1 MAMRIFRFLPAL
13 LLAFAYLAAQPQGA
27 TAAGIK
33 RHHALSLIGAPKYP
47 ADFKNFDYVNP
58 NAPKGGRVRMSAIGS
73 FDSLNPF
80 VLKGVA
86 ASGSGLIYDQLMG
99 GSLEEPST
107 AYGLLAEWVSYPENF
122 SSATFKLREG
132 ASWHDGMPVTVE
144 DVIFSLDALK
154 TKGHPFYKKY
164 YKNVASVA
172 ETGEREVTFTFD
184 VTGNRELPMI
194 VGELTILPKHY
205 WTGKDKDGNP
215 RDFSKTT
222 LKPPLGS
229 GPYRIKE
236 VKAGRSLTLERVKN
250 YWAKDLPVKAGQ
262 DNFDEIRFEYYRD
275 ATVAFEAFKADRL
288 DYYNE
293 TSSKNWATAYDFRAV
308 KNKWIKRE
316 LVELKRGQ
324 PMQAFVLN
332 TRRKKFK
339 DPRVRRAFSYAFD
352 FEWANKNLFYGQYKR
367 ITSYFQNTELASSG
381 LPLGLELEILN
392 GIKDLIPKEV
402 FTTAFENPSSDGSG
416 SIRNNLRAALKLFKS
431 AGWKVK
437 NRKLVNKK
445 GKQME
450 ANFLLVSPQ
459 FERIVQP
466 YMRNLERLGI
476 KTSLRVVDVPQYR
489 RRLDTFDYGIIV
501 GSFGQSQS
509 PGNEQRNFWGS
520 ASANEN
526 GSRNLIGIKNPAIDK
541 LIDKIIFAE
550 NRTELV
556 AATNALD
563 RVLLWNHYVVPQWFA
578 PYTRVAHW
586 DRFGR
591 PEKFPSQS
599 VGFPNVWWWDKTAA
613 KKLAAEK

>member
-1 MAMRIFRFLPAL
+1 MAMRITRILPAI
-13 LLAFAYLAAQPQGA
+13 LLALAYLTAQPQGA
-27 TAAGIK
+27 AAAGPMH
-33 RHHALSLIGAPKYP
+33 HHALSLIGAPKYP
-47 ADFKNFDYVNP
+47 ADFKHFNYVNP
-58 NAPKGGRVRMSAIGS
+58 NAPKGGKVRMSAIGT

-86 ASGSGLIYDQLMG
+86 ASGSGLIYDSLMD

-132 ASWHDGMPVTVE
+132 ARWHDGMPVTVE
-144 DVIFSLDALK
+144 DVIFSLQTLK

-164 YKNVASVA
+164 YKNVVSAE

-205 WTGKDKDGNP
+205 WTGKDQDGNP

-229 GPYRIKE
+229 GPYRISQ
-236 VKAGRSLTLERVKN
+236 VKAGRSLILERVKN

-262 DNFDEIRFEYYRD
+262 DNFDEILFEYYRD

-288 DYYNE
+288 DYFNE
-293 TSSKNWATAYDFRAV
+293 TSSKNWATGYDTRAV
-308 KNKWIKRE
+308 RNGWIKRE
-316 LVELKRGQ
+316 LIELKRGQ

-332 TRRKKFK
+332 TRLEKFK
-339 DPRVRRAFSYAFD
+339 DPRVRRAFGYAFD
-352 FEWANKNLFYGQYKR
+352 FEWANKNLFFGQYKR
-367 ITSYFQNTELASSG
+367 ITSYFQNTELASSA

-392 GIKDLIPKEV
+392 GIKDLVPGEV
-402 FTTAFENPSSDGSG
+402 FTTPYSNPVSDGSG
-416 SIRNNLRAALKLFKS
+416 SIRKNLREAIKLFKA

-437 NRKLVNKK
+437 NRKLVNAK
-445 GKQME
+445 GKQMK
-450 ANFLLVSPQ
+450 ADFLLVSPL

-476 KTSLRVVDVPQYR
+476 KTSLRIVDVPQYR

-501 GSFGQSQS
+501 GNFAQSQS

-520 ASANEN
+520 ASADEN

-541 LIDKIIFAE
+541 LINKIIFAE

-563 RVLLWNHYVVPQWFA
+563 RVLLWNHYVVPQWYA
-578 PYTRVAHW
+578 PYARVAHW
-586 DRFGR
+586 DRLGR
-591 PEKFPSQS
+591 PEKLPSQS
-599 VGFPNVWWWDKTAA
+599 VGFPNVWWWDDEAA

>member
-1 MAMRIFRFLPAL
+1 MTMRIHLFLTIAL
-13 LLAFAYLAAQPQGA
+13 GILSIVVPVRNA
-27 TAAGIK
+27 TAEPE
-33 RHHALSLIGAPKYP
+33 RHHALSLIGEPKYP
-47 ADFKNFDYVNP
+47 ADFKHFGYVNP
-58 NAPKGGRVRMSAIGS
+58 NAPKGGKVRLSAIGS

-86 ASGSGLIYDQLMG
+86 ASGSGLIYDSLMD

-107 AYGLLAEWVSYPENF
+107 AYGLIAEYVTFPEDF

-132 ASWHDGMPVTVE
+132 ARWHDGKPITVD
-144 DVIFSLDALK
+144 DVIFSLQTLK
-154 TKGHPFYKKY
+154 TKGHPFYGKY
-164 YKNVASVA
+164 YKNVVKA
-172 ETGEREVTFTFD
+172 EKSGDREVTFTFD
-184 VTGNRELPMI
+184 VKGNRELPMI

-205 WTGKDKDGNP
+205 WTGEDKDGKP
-215 RDFSKTT
+215 RDFAKTT

-229 GPYRIKE
+229 GPYRIKQ
-236 VKAGRSLTLERVKN
+236 VKAGRALTMERIKD

-275 ATVAFEAFKADRL
+275 ATVSFEAFKADRL
-288 DYYNE
+288 DYFRE
-293 TSSKNWATAYDFRAV
+293 TSSKNWATGYDFKAV

-324 PMQAFVLN
+324 PMQAFVFN
-332 TRRKKFK
+332 TRHKKFK

-352 FEWANKNLFYGQYKR
+352 FEWANKNLFYDQYKR

-381 LPLGLELEILN
+381 LPEGAELEILN
-392 GIKDLIPKEV
+392 EVKDQVPEEV
-402 FTTAFENPSSDGSG
+402 FTKSYTNPVTDGSG
-416 SIRNNLRAALKLFKS
+416 SIRKNMREALKLFKA
-431 AGWKVK
+431 AGWSVK
-437 NRKLVNKK
+437 DRKLLNAK
-445 GKQME
+445 GEQME
-450 ANFLLVSPQ
+450 ADFLLVSPQ

-489 RRLDTFDYGIIV
+489 RRLDIFDFGIIV
-501 GSFGQSQS
+501 GNFGQSQS

-520 ASANEN
+520 ASADEN

-541 LIDKIIFAE
+541 LIDKIIFAKD
-550 NRTELV
+550 RPELV

-563 RVLLWNHYVVPQWFA
+563 RVLLWSHYVVPQWFA
-578 PYTRVAHW
+578 PYARIAHW
-586 DRFGR
+586 DRFGH

-599 VGFPNVWWWDKTAA
+599 VGFPNVWWWNDSAA

>member
-1 MAMRIFRFLPAL
+1 MVIRSSRLCLAILTFAIFAAIARP
-13 LLAFAYLAAQPQGA
+13 LAAESMV
-27 TAAGIK
+27 
-33 RHHALSLIGAPKYP
+33 HHALSLIGEPKYA
-47 ADFKNFDYVNP
+47 ADFKHFDYVNP
-58 NAPKGGRVRMSAIGS
+58 DAPKGGKVRLSAIGS

-86 ASGSGLIYDQLMG
+86 ASGSGLIYDSLMD

-107 AYGLLAEWVSYPENF
+107 AYGLLAEYVTYPEDV

-132 ASWHDGMPVTVE
+132 ARWHDGKPVTVD

-154 TKGHPFYKKY
+154 NKGHPFYGKY
-164 YKNVASVA
+164 YKNVVKA
-172 ETGEREVTFTFD
+172 EKTGTREVTFTFD

-205 WTGKDKDGNP
+205 WTGKYKDGQP

-236 VKAGRSLTLERVKN
+236 VKAGRALTVERVKD

-262 DNFDEIRFEYYRD
+262 NNFDEIRFEYYRD

-288 DYYNE
+288 DYFRE
-293 TSSKNWATAYDFRAV
+293 TSSKNWATGYDFKAT

-316 LVELKRGQ
+316 LIELKRGQ
-324 PMQAFVLN
+324 AMQAFVFN
-332 TRRKKFK
+332 TRHAKFK
-339 DPRVRRAFSYAFD
+339 DPRVRRAFGYAFD

-367 ITSYFQNTELASSG
+367 VTSYFQNTELASSG
-381 LPLGLELEILN
+381 LPKGQELEILN
-392 GIKDLIPKEV
+392 EVKGQVPEEV
-402 FTTAFENPSSDGSG
+402 FTTPYSNPVSDGSG
-416 SIRNNLRAALKLFKS
+416 SIRKNMREALKLFKA
-431 AGWKVK
+431 AGWNVK
-437 NRKLVNKK
+437 DRKLQNAK
-445 GKQME
+445 GEQME
-450 ANFLLVSPQ
+450 ADFLLVSPQ

-489 RRLDTFDYGIIV
+489 RRLDTFDFGIIV
-501 GSFGQSQS
+501 GNFGQSQS

-520 ASANEN
+520 ASADEN

-541 LIDKIIFAE
+541 LIDKIIFA
-550 NRTELV
+550 NDRAELV

-563 RVLLWNHYVVPQWFA
+563 RVLLWNHYLVPQWFA
-578 PYTRVAHW
+578 PYARVAHW
-586 DRFGR
+586 DRFGH
-591 PEKFPSQS
+591 PEKFPAQS
-599 VGFPNVWWWDKTAA
+599 VGFPTVWWWNDEAA
-613 KKLAAEK
+613 KKLAAVK